1 MHETVLE
8 VFPNPNDPKQ
18 QKLHGPSRYVH
29 VRHSPHRT
37 PARFREAR
45 HSRPLRAGTHRP
57 LRAAI
62 HTLREAAWRRAG
74 LGRYLELERAL
85 RALGDL
91 LVEALLGV
99 VGQLE
104 GDLGGPRG
112 AGQRQQQQ
120 QRQPPPR
127 PLGLAAP
134 RQHGTARGGR
144 ARQDGD
150 RVGRGAGGCG
160 EAAAARAEPAGERA
174 AERKHSLCRAPPSGS
189 TTG

>member
-1 MHETVLE
+1 MCERREFIAETEFVCSI
-8 VFPNPNDPKQ
+8 PGCSK
-18 QKLHGPSRYVH
+18 
-29 VRHSPHRT
+29 
-37 PARFREAR
+37 REAIILFL
-45 HSRPLRAGTHRP
+45 HLFVQYN
-57 LRAAI
+57 AI
-62 HTLREAAWRRAG
+62 RIFQPAVNIVMASSNH
-74 LGRYLELERAL
+74 LELERAL

-174 AERKHSLCRAPPSGS
+174 AERNKG
-189 TTG
+189 